1 MIHNSLKY
9 LSQTNIGSNINYS
22 CGVILTLDK
31 GSKVF
36 GPRSNEVSNSSA
48 NKQNIS
54 LDKQGFYTIKKDNEA
69 SKYVAVNSVREK
81 NELLNKESLN
91 DFKFIDPDVF
101 ANNNIFSVE
110 RNNYSFIF
118 LYALIIL
125 VILEMVI
132 ARKL

>member
-1 MIHNSLKY
+1 MRN
-9 LSQTNIGSNINYS
+9 
-22 CGVILTLDK
+22 VEAFLDK
-31 GSKVF
+31 GIKVF
-36 GPRSNEVSNSSA
+36 DPRSNEISNSSA
-48 NKQNIS
+48 NKQRIF
-54 LDKQGFYTIKKDNEA
+54 LDKQGFYTLKKCSEA
-69 SKYVAVNSVREK
+69 SKYIAVNSVREN

-91 DFKFIDPDVF
+91 DFEFIDPDVF

-125 VILEMVI
+125 IILEMVI